1 MHKQCILQDYRLQ
14 GRYLNFLN
22 IDLFVSS
29 HNKNILSKGEMCMS
43 LDYEK
48 KKYKILKEMVDH
60 YRAELLKDREYAL
73 DMPIETE
80 NGFNIER
87 EVMID
92 DIDEKL
98 EILKRHAS
106 EPYFAKLIFQ
116 DNDDGEK
123 FNGYIGRLSI
133 GEINS
138 PDDQKIV
145 DWRAPISD
153 LYYNGRLGNTSYEAN
168 GNQYSVNLQLKRQID
183 IKDNEVKSIY
193 DFEES
198 ISSDEFLKPYLTQS
212 ADNRLKNIVATIQ
225 EEQNKIIRLPIF
237 KNCIIQGVAG
247 SGKTTVAL
255 HRLSYLMYNFKKS
268 IRPEEFL
275 IISPNDIF
283 MSYISNILVDLDADK
298 SNSFSFNTLIK
309 SIIGSEYKIL
319 NKQEQYN
326 KLNKQKISPNYLSVK
341 NTVEFAKII
350 DTYVQDVVKQQFA
363 KPLKIKNIEVLNK
376 ETISQYFTL
385 QQDIPITNAIQHCY
399 QKLGLAIQ
407 YDDKLKK
414 QIANNLDNS
423 NCDLM
428 TKFNIIRKT
437 ESGNYGYIKS
447 AFKTNFNIIKLYQ
460 DFISSLDKYIN
471 YEEVKILQK
480 QTLDNIKK
488 KTLAYDDLAT
498 IVYLYA
504 KFYEFPYYNKLKC
517 IFIDEA
523 QDISELMFLAL
534 RKIFKNASFS
544 IFGDI
549 AQGIYSYQA
558 INNWDSVSN
567 IIGDVELLYLNRSY
581 RTSIEIMEEANTVLT
596 KLGFPPANNVVRHGE
611 PVEHHNSKSNNHV
624 KEQLNILN
632 DKYSHTA
639 IICKSDEELEIAQKE
654 LSDLNLI
661 VLDENNLSYGEYKN
675 CILTVQTAKGL
686 EFDSIIIYDRSSY
699 SDNNNN
705 DLKLLYVAETRALH
719 KLIINGCQNN

>member
-1 MHKQCILQDYRLQ
+1 M
-14 GRYLNFLN
+14 
-22 IDLFVSS
+22 S
-29 HNKNILSKGEMCMS
+29 MS

-48 KKYKILKEMVDH
+48 KKYKILKEMVDN
-60 YRAELLKDREYAL
+60 YRTELLKDREYAL
-73 DMPIETE
+73 GLPIETE

-98 EILKRHAS
+98 EILKRHS
-106 EPYFAKLIFQ
+106 KEPYFAKLIFE
-116 DNDDGEK
+116 DIDDGEK

-153 LYYNGRLGNTSYEAN
+153 LYYNGRLGHTSYTAN
-168 GNQYSVNLQLKRQID
+168 GNEFNVDLKLKRQID

-237 KNCIIQGVAG
+237 QNCIVQGVAG

-283 MSYISNILVDLDADK
+283 MSYISNILIDLDADK
-298 SNSFSFNTLIK
+298 SNSFSFNSLIK
-309 SIIGSEYKIL
+309 SIIGTDYHIL
-319 NKQEQYN
+319 NKQDQYN
-326 KLNKQKISPNYLSVK
+326 YLNNKKISTNYLSVK
-341 NTVEFAKII
+341 NSLDFANII
-350 DTYVQDVVKQQFA
+350 DKYIQDVIDNHFS
-363 KPLKIKNIEVLNK
+363 KPLKINNIEVLDKN
-376 ETISQYFTL
+376 TIAQYFQL
-385 QQDIPITNAIQHCY
+385 QKDIPVSNAIQHCY

-407 YDDKLKK
+407 YNEKLKK
-414 QIANNLDNS
+414 QISSNLDNS

-428 TKFNIIRKT
+428 TKFKIIRKT
-437 ESGNYGYIKS
+437 ESGNFGYIKN

-460 DFISSLDKYIN
+460 DLITNLDKYTDYDEI
-471 YEEVKILQK
+471 KILQK
-480 QTLDNIKK
+480 YTLENLKK
-488 KTLAYDDLAT
+488 KVLCYDDLAS
-498 IVYLYA
+498 IIYLYSR
-504 KFYEFPYYNKLKC
+504 FYEFPYYNKLKC

-558 INNWDSVSN
+558 IHNWEDVSK

-581 RTSIEIMEEANTVLT
+581 RTSIEIMNEANLILN
-596 KLGFPPANNVVRHGE
+596 KLGYQPANNVIRHGE
-611 PVEHHNSKSNNHV
+611 EVEHHQSINITLFKQQLKDLNN
-624 KEQLNILN
+624 
-632 DKYSHTA
+632 KYSHTA
-639 IICKSDEELEIAQKE
+639 IICKSNEELESAQKE

-661 VLDENNLSYGEYKN
+661 VLDENNLSYSEYKN

-686 EFDSIIIYDRSSY
+686 EFDSVIIYDRSAY
-699 SDNNNN
+699 DDNNAN

-719 KLIINGCQNN
+719 KLIINGENK